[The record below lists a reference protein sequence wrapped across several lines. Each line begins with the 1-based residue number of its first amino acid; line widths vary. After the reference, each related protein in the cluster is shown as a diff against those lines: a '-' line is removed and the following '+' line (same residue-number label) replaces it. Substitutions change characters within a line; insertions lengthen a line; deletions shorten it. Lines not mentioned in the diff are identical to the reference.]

1 MQILCND
8 NLQIEQI
15 PNDVVVDK
23 MIWIKKRVQN
33 YVL

>member
-1 MQILCND
+1 MQVYFSG

-15 PNDVVVDK
+15 SNDVVDK
-23 MIWIKKRVQN
+23 MIRIKKRVQN